1 MYFSQPPAKPLAPSN
16 YDENRWQHTALRR
29 RMLQGNWEQD
39 LEDEMYRHVAA
50 DRREAWG
57 ASDMSSNVFEQTVR
71 QLSVLY
77 HETPIVVTS
86 EGDITSLVG
95 RDSITDQAG
104 LWPLMQRMQ
113 QYTLGM
119 RECIMRIDVNPHKIG
134 AIVDYPG
141 INYRIVTPDFV
152 VCDASPDDPDRPT
165 MYHEYRIREH
175 NNKLIWVVDVLDIR
189 NPQEPI
195 FGMYK
200 ANEDGTLGEDM
211 SELYMGHPTH
221 KGLSGANP
229 YPYIDSDGKPFLP
242 IVLYHAEKTG
252 QLFNPYDQSQLVF
265 GSLQSAVFFTFY
277 SHLLK
282 DSSWPQ
288 KFAVGVTL
296 QGLSALDQDVN
307 ARRVGISTDPSSI
320 LMFQPTDDTQPQLGQ
335 FDPGADVHSMLE
347 SIAKYEY
354 RVATSS
360 GISPAELQRTSG
372 DPRSGYA
379 LAVSRQGQREAQR
392 KYAPVFRMADE
403 ELLRKT
409 AILANRFLGASLPEQ
424 GYRVSYQS
432 LPMSPQEM
440 EALRKD
446 ITEKMAA
453 GLISPVD
460 AIKMLNPDLSD
471 EAARE
476 ELIKIRRERAE
487 FM

>member
-1 MYFSQPPAKPLAPSN
+1 
-16 YDENRWQHTALRR
+16 
-29 RMLQGNWEQD
+29 
-39 LEDEMYRHVAA
+39 
-50 DRREAWG
+50 
-57 ASDMSSNVFEQTVR
+57 
-71 QLSVLY
+71 
-77 HETPIVVTS
+77 
-86 EGDITSLVG
+86 
-95 RDSITDQAG
+95 
-104 LWPLMQRMQ
+104 
-113 QYTLGM
+113 
-119 RECIMRIDVNPHKIG
+119 
-134 AIVDYPG
+134 
-141 INYRIVTPDFV
+141 
-152 VCDASPDDPDRPT
+152 
-165 MYHEYRIREH
+165 
-175 NNKLIWVVDVLDIR
+175 
-189 NPQEPI
+189 
-195 FGMYK
+195 
-200 ANEDGTLGEDM
+200 
-211 SELYMGHPTH
+211 
-221 KGLSGANP
+221 
-229 YPYIDSDGKPFLP
+229 
-242 IVLYHAEKTG
+242 
-252 QLFNPYDQSQLVF
+252 
-265 GSLQSAVFFTFY
+265 
-277 SHLLK
+277 
-282 DSSWPQ
+282 
-288 KFAVGVTL
+288 
-296 QGLSALDQDVN
+296 
-307 ARRVGISTDPSSI
+307 
-320 LMFQPTDDTQPQLGQ
+320 
-335 FDPGADVHSMLE
+335 MLE

-392 KYAPVFRMADE
+392 KYAPVFRLADE